1 MHQLVVTR
9 WKPRLCGA
17 DAVCNAHPAKGGV
30 PTNLLDML
38 DLRMAVFHFFQL
50 SCGMSYAIHKKG
62 NNELAILVFLT
73 FLALLVV
80 VF

>member
-1 MHQLVVTR
+1 L
-9 WKPRLCGA
+9 L
-17 DAVCNAHPAKGGV
+17 D
-30 PTNLLDML
+30 LLDML

-50 SCGMSYAIHKKG
+50 SCGMSYAVYKKG
-62 NNELAILVFLT
+62 NNEPAILVFLT